1 MYLQHTRL
9 FGMIRWRTKRVIK
22 LINPI
27 FKKHGYNND
36 GDRLTTT
43 MTKQERIMIYEK
55 RIAFFIT
62 LILLVSLC
70 STVYAETRMQYCARG
85 ASDHSYVAHTSEW
98 QLVQTYRENCTQHS
112 NCVITIR
119 YYRLAWRC
127 TVCGY
132 RTVDTTEKNETTHIP
147 MLRSAEYPH

>member
-1 MYLQHTRL
+1 M
-9 FGMIRWRTKRVIK
+9 K
-22 LINPI
+22 
-27 FKKHGYNND
+27 
-36 GDRLTTT
+36 
-43 MTKQERIMIYEK
+43 K

-70 STVYAETRMQYCARG
+70 STVYAETRMQYCTRG